1 MKRCI
6 KSAEVTPDYAI
17 KCIIARLSIKRDKC
31 PAEYDITFYDNCIK
45 EIKKVADELGIKY

>member
-1 MKRCI
+1 MKRYI

-17 KCIIARLSIKRDKC
+17 KRIIARLSIKRDKC
-31 PAEYDITFYDNCIK
+31 PAEYDIAFYDDCIK